1 MISQEDFIVIHS
13 LYEKGSSISA
23 IARLTKLDRKT
34 VRKRLK
40 EIELKPSKHK
50 VIKPSKLDLYK
61 PYINE
66 FISKSDHRIPYTVI
80 LNDIRAM
87 GYSGGKTI
95 LQDYL
100 TLEYQKLCIVSE
112 PVVRFET
119 LPGEQ
124 MQVDW
129 TTIRKG
135 KNPIYGFVATLG
147 FSRHSFVCFTDNMSA
162 ETLITCH
169 ERAFLFFGG
178 ITQTILYDNMKAVVD
193 KRNYYGRGLHKY
205 HPHLYDLSKRFGFK
219 IKLCKPYR
227 PETKGKVE
235 NFNKYLKNNFYRPL
249 AVKLKA
255 AHLLITCE
263 VLNNYISPWLNN
275 ANSRVHG
282 TTKQKPCDLLKE
294 ELAYL
299 LPYLTATKAQVEYG
313 TTEQR
318 LPQKQTI
325 LPITLVE
332 RTNLVEYDQLLT
344 GAVA

>member
-13 LYEKGSSISA
+13 LYEKGSSINA
-23 IARLTKLDRKT
+23 IARLTNLDRKT

-40 EIELKPSKHK
+40 EIELKPSKHEF
-50 VIKPSKLDLYK
+50 IKPSKLDLYK

-66 FISKSDHRIPYTVI
+66 FISKSEHRI

-87 GYSGGKTI
+87 GYGGGKTI

-100 TLEYQKLCIVSE
+100 TLEYPKLCIVSE

-147 FSRHSFVCFTDNMSA
+147 FSRHSFVCFTDNMRA

-169 ERAFLFFGG
+169 EKAFLFFGG

-205 HPHLYDLSKRFGFK
+205 HPHLYDRSKRFGFK

-249 AVKLKA
+249 AV
-255 AHLLITCE
+255 
-263 VLNNYISPWLNN
+263 
-275 ANSRVHG
+275 
-282 TTKQKPCDLLKE
+282 
-294 ELAYL
+294 
-299 LPYLTATKAQVEYG
+299 
-313 TTEQR
+313 
-318 LPQKQTI
+318 I
-325 LPITLVE
+325 L
-332 RTNLVEYDQLLT
+332 
-344 GAVA
+344 